1 MKFFLFTT
9 LTAVLLVSC
18 TSPFS
23 PSVEKQAATQNTPKP
38 VTTTPTRQAIAMPPA
53 PPSTHVDK
61 EVEDNNYQ
69 EHYMYPEDGSAAKKD
84 PNEKD
89 PLKQETETS
98 SVTATE
104 TMTKEACISM
114 IGQEKF
120 DKYSEMFGSEE
131 ASIKRCGMMKAM
143 QKK

>member
-1 MKFFLFTT
+1 MKSLLITAFAATFF
-9 LTAVLLVSC
+9 VSC
-18 TSPFS
+18 TSPFT
-23 PSVEKQAATQNTPKP
+23 PTVEKKTAPQNTVKP
-38 VTTTPTRQAIAMPPA
+38 VTTTTNRQAVALPPP

-69 EHYMYPEDGSAAKKD
+69 EQYMYPEDGSAAKKD
-84 PNEKD
+84 PDEK
-89 PLKQETETS
+89 KSQNAETS
-98 SVTATE
+98 AIADTE
-104 TMTKEACISM
+104 SMTKEACIAM

-143 QKK
+143 QKR

>member
-1 MKFFLFTT
+1 MKTLLVTT
-9 LTAVLLVSC
+9 FAAVLLVSC
-18 TSPFS
+18 GSPFA
-23 PSVEKQAATQNTPKP
+23 PSVEKQAAPQSTPKP
-38 VTTTPTRQAIAMPPA
+38 VTTQRQAVAMPPA

-61 EVEDNNYQ
+61 EVEDSNYQ

-84 PNEKD
+84 PIVKE
-89 PLKQETETS
+89 ETPTS

-104 TMTKEACISM
+104 TMTKEACIAM

-120 DKYSEMFGSEE
+120 DKYSEMFGNEE

-143 QKK
+143 QK